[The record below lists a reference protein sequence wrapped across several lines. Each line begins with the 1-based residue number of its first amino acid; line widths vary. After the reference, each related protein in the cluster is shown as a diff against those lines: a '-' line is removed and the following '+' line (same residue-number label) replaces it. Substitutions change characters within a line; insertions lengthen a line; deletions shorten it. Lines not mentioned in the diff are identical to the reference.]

1 MKVTLI
7 GPVYP
12 YRGGIAHY
20 NASLAQA
27 LTGAGHTVRLISF
40 RRQYPSRLYPGE
52 TDKDPSVEPLSFPA
66 ESILDPLYPWTWLH
80 AARTIINDHPHLVM
94 FHWWTTFWA
103 PAFTTLVWL
112 IRRRVKVVY
121 LIHNV
126 LPHEAKAWDRWM
138 ARATLQQGQVFI
150 VQAPHERERLA
161 ALIPRSSLVIDSP
174 HPAYLPFRKQPLSK
188 IEARQQLDL
197 PIDLPLLLF
206 FGIVRPYKGLKYLVD
221 ALAQV
226 QRPVRLVV
234 AGEFWEDVTIYQQ
247 QIETLALSDRITL
260 INRYIP
266 NEEAHLL
273 FSAADGLVAPY
284 VGGTQSGAAGLALGY
299 GLPMIITDRVAV
311 GLPAGIV
318 VITTDKVAAGLPEGT
333 SPGRTTDETDQPFG
347 YAQIVPAANSLTL
360 AKAIDTLLT
369 RLPTLNITPLNGER
383 EWSRLVKVLEEIG
396 QEKA

>member
-1 MKVTLI
+1 MKITLI

-27 LTGAGHTVRLISF
+27 LAVAGHTVRVISF

-52 TDKDPSVEPLSFPA
+52 SDKDPSAEPLSFPA
-66 ESILDPLYPWTWLH
+66 EYILDPLYPWTWLH
-80 AARTIINDHPHLVM
+80 AASRIRRDHSNLAV

-103 PAFTTLVWL
+103 PAFTSLAWL
-112 IRRRVKVVY
+112 IRRQVKVTF

-138 ARATLQQGQVFI
+138 ARATLHQGHAFI
-150 VQAPHERERLA
+150 VQAPHERERLS
-161 ALIPRSSLVIDSP
+161 ALIPSSSLVIDSP
-174 HPAYLPFRKQPLSK
+174 HPAYPPFLNQSLSK
-188 IEARQQLDL
+188 SDARQQLGL
-197 PIDLPLLLF
+197 PIDQPVLLF
-206 FGIVRPYKGLKYLVD
+206 FGIVRPYKGLKHLVD

-226 QRPVRLVV
+226 QLPVRLVV
-234 AGEFWEDVTIYQQ
+234 AGEFWEDISIYQQ
-247 QIETLALSDRITL
+247 QIETLALSEKITIL
-260 INRYIP
+260 NRYIP

-299 GLPMIITDRVAV
+299 GLPMIITDRVA
-311 GLPAGIV
+311 
-318 VITTDKVAAGLPEGT
+318 AGLPTET
-333 SPGRTTDETDQPFG
+333 STGRTTNEATQYHG
-347 YAQIVPAANSLTL
+347 YAQIVPAADPVAL
-360 AKAIDTLLT
+360 AQAIDSLLM
-369 RLPTLNITPLNGER
+369 RLPTLSTTPLNSAKD
-383 EWSRLVKVLEEIG
+383 WSRLVKVIEEIG